1 MQKIADGVYTR
12 QSRYWQTNTGI
23 IESPSG
29 AVLVDP
35 GVFPDELD
43 ELAQDLNAR
52 NLEVISGIT
61 THEHWDHI
69 LWAAGLGSA
78 VPRYASDTS
87 AAWAEENRNQISL
100 WLESEEAA
108 HGVQWER
115 ELVARLT
122 PVRHGQSLLDELNA
136 EFLALPGHTIGHCGL
151 WLPDPGVLFV
161 GDMISDIDPPS
172 LSSGDPQ
179 EIESY
184 FDTLS
189 RIEDLLNQADVV
201 VPGHG
206 TVCDSAEGLRRLEL
220 DRTYLTSLI
229 KGTAG
234 NFLDD
239 RLASDTGQLLHRQNV
254 RELLEAHTKRGSS
267 SGAPPP

>member
-23 IESPSG
+23 IETGSG

-43 ELAQDLNAR
+43 QLAQDLKAR
-52 NLEVISGIT
+52 NLEVVGGIT

-69 LWAAGLGSA
+69 LWAACLGSA

-87 AAWAEENRNQISL
+87 AAWAEENRAQISL

-122 PVRHGQSLLDELNA
+122 PVRHGRSLLDELNA
-136 EFLALPGHTIGHCGL
+136 EFTALPGHTMGHCGL
-151 WLPDPGVLFV
+151 WLPDRGVLFV

-172 LSSGDPQ
+172 LSSGDPL

-184 FDTLS
+184 FNTLS
-189 RIEDLLNQADVV
+189 AIEAVLTQADAV

-206 TVCDSAEGLRRLEL
+206 TVCNSTEGLRRLEL
-220 DRTYLTSLI
+220 DRTYLTNLI
-229 KGTAG
+229 EETAG

-239 RLASDTGQLLHRQNV
+239 RLTSATGQQLHRQNV
-254 RELLEAHTKRGSS
+254 RELLEAHTRPNGSD
-267 SGAPPP
+267 